1 MMWWKEN
8 LLLQHGK
15 LLKIGISQLII
26 QTDGSKTGWAA
37 VFQRTT
43 AGVTWSYQERTKH
56 INVLELI
63 AVKLVILT
71 FTQEKSATATHL

>member
-15 LLKIGISQLII
+15 SLKIGMSQLII

-43 AGVTWSYQERTKH
+43 TGVTWSYQERTKH

-63 AVKLVILT
+63 VVKLVILT
-71 FTQEKSATATHL
+71 FTQESATAIHL